1 VRAMTGSWSPRWMRQ
16 DGAQARLLP
25 AGRWWDAVRVPLGL
39 GSHAMR
45 HLGDETG
52 AVITDG
58 YGRILYWLIRPGTAA
73 DWRLPE
79 VQVLGAGCHVVVP
92 PAHRTTGPGPHWRV
106 PPARDHECTSA
117 PALHSALRASLSHD
131 SRPTP

>member
-1 VRAMTGSWSPRWMRQ
+1 MTGSWSPRWMRGDRTQ
-16 DGAQARLLP
+16 AQLTA
-25 AGRWWDAVRVPLGL
+25 AGRWWDAVRVPLDL

-58 YGRILYWLIRPGTAA
+58 YGRILYWLILPGSAA
-73 DWRLPE
+73 DWRLPS
-79 VQVLGAGCHVVVP
+79 VQVLGPGSHVVVP
-92 PAHRTTGPGPHWRV
+92 PPHRTTGPGLHWSV
-106 PPARDHECTSA
+106 PPSRDRECTGA

-131 SRPTP
+131 RCPAP